1 MRGVIFILFSLAA
14 KLADGATL
22 FSIDGNT
29 FSGSWDTADEATNT
43 VTITFDEQGQSESSF
58 NVEISDCSD
67 ADFSVTSGGGTK
79 SSSADVEVTFTN
91 QNAITSAVACLDV
104 ALYVNGI
111 SIAVATRRVE
121 YSVTAESGT
130 SGTGSVTITQSNLDG
145 VATNS
150 QSKQTNAESGGHSL
164 VFVPSIVTSG
174 PIQYGD
180 TFDVEIAAISG
191 YDVDISAISIGT
203 ITDEKNGAGYVSAP
217 DNKSITI
224 KLPLNS
230 FLDASGGSE
239 TITLTVDWKLTGT
252 RRQLRGESAQVSFV
266 TGNHIEATDEDGYDR
281 QGKSLTEMVVKVVP
295 LSKLDG
301 VERAEQQSNSIA
313 DEGEYSSGYRL
324 TFTSATVAITTIA
337 GAILV

>member
-1 MRGVIFILFSLAA
+1 MKVVIFILFYLAA

-22 FSIDGNT
+22 FSIDGDT

-58 NVEISDCSD
+58 NVDISDCSD

-130 SGTGSVTITQSNLDG
+130 AGTGSVTITQSNLNG

-150 QSKQTNAESGGHSL
+150 QSKQTNSESGSSTL

-191 YDVDISAISIGT
+191 YDIDVSAISVGT
-203 ITDEKNGAGYVSAP
+203 ITGEKNGAGYVSAP

-224 KLPLNS
+224 KLPLSS
-230 FLDASGGSE
+230 FLDSSGGSE

-252 RRQLRGESAQVSFV
+252 RRQLRGESAQVSVV
-266 TGNHIEATDEDGYDR
+266 TGNHNGDEHGYDQ

-295 LSKLDG
+295 LSQLDG
-301 VERAEQQSNSIA
+301 VDRAEQQSNSVA

-324 TFTSATVAITTIA
+324 TLTSATVAITTIA